1 MPTGNLVEQLDQ
13 LIQKLKESR
22 VGIAAKIA
30 EALKLKEE
38 GDPIA
43 DQVIAAVAA
52 LTVDDFEA
60 FADQAEKERELLKR
74 VKGHDKA

>member
-1 MPTGNLVEQLDQ
+1 MEQLDQ